1 MSVMRPKTASR
12 QAIVNAV
19 YLPHISDIL
28 HNANR
33 LLEILLARARAHAQ
47 AWAESGSRWRV
58 TRVSGQKSERAWTHR
73 EWCANAPCMRWP

>member
-1 MSVMRPKTASR
+1 MWELRKIMSVMRPKTASQ
-12 QAIVNAV
+12 QAIVNAI
-19 YLPHISDIL
+19 YLRDISVIL

-33 LLEILLARARAHAQ
+33 LLEIIRTEGGRAHAQ

-73 EWCANAPCMRWP
+73 E